1 MRVSVSVLALAAA
14 CLGSAANVW
23 AADASP
29 KDFPGF
35 AKLARDP
42 SPFFPAEKVAICPA
56 FLLSKDWIIADG
68 YCFIVPL
75 LKRADEKPLTKF
87 GAEFGEQAF
96 KTNVTKPYKYN
107 VGAAVG
113 FETDTW
119 MLDSIRIAKVD
130 PSAPSD
136 ATPIKIASNKIKPDD
151 TVTILTYGVYNTPSD
166 PKYPQTLQQVSAKIV
181 AMDKCNTAIP
191 KLNLPKG
198 NSYCIE
204 FKTGFAAS
212 SIGGSLVLS
221 SDKSLIGSIVR
232 SSTSGTGDAGVPKD
246 ATVYGVVEAYLE
258 AAAWMAQKI
267 GIKQEDLIDPSSP
280 PPPSPAPSPSPPP
293 PPQSSSSAMTTF
305 VPHVTLAAGVAAAII
320 LFV

>member
-42 SPFFPAEKVAICPA
+42 SPFFPDEKVAICPA

-96 KTNVTKPYKYN
+96 KTTVTKPYKYN
-107 VGAAVG
+107 VGGSVG
-113 FETDTW
+113 AEAQIW
-119 MLDSIRIAKVD
+119 PLGSARIAKVD

-136 ATPIKIASNKIKPDD
+136 ATPIKIANKKIKPDD
-151 TVTILTYGVYNTPSD
+151 TVTVLSYGVYNTPPEPKD
-166 PKYPQTLQQVSAKIV
+166 PQSLQQFSAKIV
-181 AMDKCNTAIP
+181 AMDKCNTAMP
-191 KLNLPKG
+191 KLTLPKHT
-198 NSYCIE
+198 SYCVE
-204 FKTGFAAS
+204 FKTGFTAS
-212 SIGGSLVLS
+212 TLGSSLVLS
-221 SDKSLIGSIVR
+221 SDKSLIGELSNWA
-232 SSTSGTGDAGVPKD
+232 TSGSGDPGVSKD
-246 ATVYGVVEAYLE
+246 VTVYGVVASYLE
-258 AAAWMAQKI
+258 DASWIAQRI
-267 GIKQEDLIDPSSP
+267 GVKQEDLLDPSSP
-280 PPPSPAPSPSPPP
+280 SPS
-293 PPQSSSSAMTTF
+293 
-305 VPHVTLAAGVAAAII
+305 
-320 LFV
+320 